1 MNRLINFR
9 KNLKAK
15 NLDGF
20 IVTNPVNIFYLTNFR
35 GISPTEREAS
45 LIVTTK
51 MTTLICPKLYQVEA
65 LKLSSAKLKIK
76 IADERNHM
84 FDAVKQLLLKA
95 KAVGFEE
102 TDLKFSEFRHFKKE
116 LKGKKLIAQKN
127 LIEEMRAVKR
137 DDEINKIERAQ
148 EVSQKAFLE
157 IVKTIKAGQREAE
170 IAEKLAK
177 IIKNLGGE
185 GLAFESI
192 IASGKNAAVPHHVT
206 GRKKIKTGEVLLF
219 DFGAKYKDYCA
230 DLSRTVLI
238 GKVTDDI
245 KNIYDLVQQSQK
257 EAIKKIAHGVKAHR
271 IHDHTVNI
279 FKKQNLHD
287 YFLHGL
293 GHGIGL
299 EVHEAPHLR
308 PRHKDKKSE
317 DEILKEGMVFSVEPG
332 LYFPKWGGVRIED
345 LVTIKG
351 GKTRVLGKLSEGII
365 EI

>member
-35 GISPTEREAS
+35 GISPTEREAI

-192 IASGKNAAVPHHVT
+192 IASGRNAAVPHHIT
-206 GRKKIKTGEVLLF
+206 ASKKIKKRTKTLRRIF
-219 DFGAKYKDYCA
+219 YSFPSFAGAFSAVSTAAICA
-230 DLSRTVLI
+230 RLT
-238 GKVTDDI
+238 
-245 KNIYDLVQQSQK
+245 
-257 EAIKKIAHGVKAHR
+257 R
-271 IHDHTVNI
+271 ILTLGATSKTAMAS
-279 FKKQNLHD
+279 FKSITL
-287 YFLHGL
+287 
-293 GHGIGL
+293 
-299 EVHEAPHLR
+299 P
-308 PRHKDKKSE
+308 
-317 DEILKEGMVFSVEPG
+317 
-332 LYFPKWGGVRIED
+332 
-345 LVTIKG
+345 
-351 GKTRVLGKLSEGII
+351 
-365 EI
+365 